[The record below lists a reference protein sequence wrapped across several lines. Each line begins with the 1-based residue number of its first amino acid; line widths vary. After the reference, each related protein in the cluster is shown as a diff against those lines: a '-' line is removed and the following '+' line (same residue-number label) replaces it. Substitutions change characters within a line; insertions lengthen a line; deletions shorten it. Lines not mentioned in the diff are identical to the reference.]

1 MHGPAIVLY
10 KYLVSRGV
18 LKTSSQVGAELLT
31 AYFAQSTRKDNLGA
45 IWLAMFMSSIAVE
58 VGDLEAENYSTKFQK
73 DRSADIV
80 IL

>member
-18 LKTSSQVGAELLT
+18 LKTSSLVGAELLT

-45 IWLAMFMSSIAVE
+45 I
-58 VGDLEAENYSTKFQK
+58 
-73 DRSADIV
+73 
-80 IL
+80 